1 MTGSYDIIIDI
12 DITKLNISLN
22 DAAPEDVVLCNNS
35 VSCCRTSFRFLFDNE
50 TTATD
55 YVKACTNVDVQLHVS
70 PVNGSM
76 YQAPA
81 KTELGKEYYVVC
93 PSYGIRCS
101 VVVGFVEDNANITV
115 KFSNE
120 SLTHNLT
127 MGDSE
132 IISTN
137 HVDIILSPVNRS
149 VIFTCNCDLTGVF
162 IQSNETIALFS
173 LTHHS
178 LFSSTTFPLPP
189 VELWD
194 TQYSLVAMN
203 DSNVDESIIIMTSQ
217 RNSYIKVSGQAI
229 VSVPTAGSYMYA
241 SFGTNIILDI
251 KTSYPVMV
259 IHVGNLVDIDATS
272 VISIFP
278 PLKNKKMCLTFD
290 NVSTSLHFIFQEEI
304 GSVDINCSDSSIT
317 SSNATNTTLT
327 YRTDTHVTIG
337 VTDYILSKI
346 IINSSSI
353 GCQMKTTGLVYG
365 YAYTYDGSELQVY
378 TVGNGIHVCFVMN
391 FHLHTRQNY
400 LHLV

>member
-1 MTGSYDIIIDI
+1 MAGSYDIIIDI
-12 DITKLNISLN
+12 NITKLNISLN
-22 DAAPEDVVLCNNS
+22 DAAPEEVALCDNS
-35 VSCCRTSFRFLFDNE
+35 VSCCRTSFRFSFDNE
-50 TTATD
+50 TSD
-55 YVKACTNVDVQLHVS
+55 YVQACTNVDVQLYVS

-76 YQAPA
+76 YQAST
-81 KTELGKEYYVVC
+81 KKELGKKYYVVC
-93 PSYGIRCS
+93 PSFGIRCS

-120 SLTHNLT
+120 SLTYNLT

-132 IISTN
+132 ILSTN
-137 HVDIILSPVNRS
+137 HVDIILSPLNRS
-149 VIFTCNCDLTGVF
+149 VVFTCNCDLTGVF
-162 IQSNETIALFS
+162 IQSNATIALFS

-189 VELWD
+189 MEMWD
-194 TQYSLVAMN
+194 TQYSLVAMK
-203 DSNVDESIIIMTSQ
+203 DSNVDESVIIMTSE

-229 VSVPTAGSYMYA
+229 VNVPTAGSYMYA
-241 SFGTNIILDI
+241 SFGTDIILDI
-251 KTSYPVMV
+251 KASYPVMV
-259 IHVGNLVDIDATS
+259 VHVGNLVDIDTTS

-278 PLKNKKMCLTFD
+278 PLKNEKMCLTFD
-290 NVSTSLHFIFQEEI
+290 NVSTSLHFIFQEDT
-304 GSVDINCSDSSIT
+304 GSVDINCSNLSIT

-337 VTDYILSKI
+337 ATDYILSKI
-346 IINSSSI
+346 IINPSSI

-365 YAYTYDGSELQVY
+365 YAYTFDGSDLQVY

-391 FHLHTRQNY
+391 FHLHTNQND